1 MKKAII
7 TEGMYRRVLL
17 KESYNIDGVWY
28 HGTNAK
34 FDKFNLDFFGK
45 TDDGWYGRGIYFHSD
60 KDTAEVYGRNV
71 ITVKF
76 NFQKPP
82 LEVPAENAGQFLFN
96 VLKHNGIEDEI
107 YFPKEYQNYSVM
119 KIIKEIG
126 KENFSNFISRFH
138 DAMIVNYMQGTSQAI
153 VFNPDIIEIVN

>member
-71 ITVKF
+71 IKARL
-76 NFQKPP
+76 NYKKSP
-82 LEVPAENAGQFLFN
+82 LILPIENSHEYFLNTLEKYNDGELYLPESYKLFS
-96 VLKHNGIEDEI
+96 I
-107 YFPKEYQNYSVM
+107 M

-138 DAMIVNYMQGTSQAI
+138 DAMIVNYVQGTSQVI